1 LEGFIDAGIAG
12 WKGWVEGGWGLE
24 TGGGILWDAGDALR
38 ILIENPRHYKEQEK
52 ANSVAFSDDDA
63 QEGGGNLKI
72 ADTLACFSLCIMAD
86 FLNFF
91 YKSMIRKIQ
100 NNRLG

>member
-1 LEGFIDAGIAG
+1 MLGSLGGRGG
-12 WKGWVEGGWGLE
+12 WKGVGAWRQ
-24 TGGGILWDAGDALR
+24 GGGILWDAGDALR